1 MELVK
6 FKNGN
11 INIKLE
17 NHDMI
22 KSYYHAIE
30 TICNE
35 LDFCTLEDTEQ
46 TQHNEYCLG
55 NDCIAYD
62 LYHNGDDGIVYM
74 FSSYDCEKLLQG
86 KTIKLYAT
94 KNNDIYNESEWV

>member
-1 MELVK
+1 MEMKK

-17 NHDMI
+17 NHETMI
-22 KSYYHAIE
+22 KSYYYAIE
-30 TICNE
+30 MICNE
-35 LDFCTLEDTEQ
+35 LDFCTMDDTNEV
-46 TQHNEYCLG
+46 QHNEYCLG

-62 LYHNGDDGIVYM
+62 LYHNGDDSIVYM
-74 FSSYDCEKLLQG
+74 FSSYAYEKLLQG

-94 KNNDIYNESEWV
+94 KNESEEV